1 MKLYLVQHAKAAS
14 EQQDPQRPLTKEGK
28 ADLQKI
34 AAFIKPLNLCVDY
47 CWHSGKKRA
56 EQTAEILT
64 AVIKVKKAKNARD
77 GLSPNDDVKA
87 LRDELSDTAGDI
99 MIVGHMPF
107 VSRLASL
114 LLTGSEST
122 ETVAF
127 RQGGIV
133 ALSRAEPGKW
143 QVEWMITPQLVA

>member
-1 MKLYLVQHAKAAS
+1 MKLYLVQHAKAAP
-14 EQQDPQRPLTKEGK
+14 EQIDPQRPLTKEGK

-47 CWHSGKKRA
+47 CWHSRKKRA

-64 AVIKVKKAKNARD
+64 AVIKVRKAKIARD
-77 GLSPNDDVKA
+77 GLGPNDDVKI
-87 LRDELSDTAGDI
+87 LKDELSGTAADI
-99 MIVGHMPF
+99 IIVSHMPF

-114 LLTGSEST
+114 LLTNSESA
-122 ETVAF
+122 EPVAF

-133 ALSRAEPGKW
+133 ALSRAEPENW
-143 QVEWMITPQLVA
+143 QLDWMLTPQLLA